1 MKKIVALFSGEG
13 TNLANL
19 IEKIHTKHA
28 LITCAIT
35 NNPNA
40 GGIAKA
46 RNAGIPVEILDHRA
60 YDSREAYDT
69 ALVEAIGQYT
79 PDLVVLCGFMRIL
92 TPVFTT
98 NIRAINLHPSLLPAF
113 KGSRAIERCFESDEP
128 LGGVS
133 VHWVSDELDGGA
145 IILQKSFTK
154 NSSDTLE
161 EFSAKIHEIEY
172 EILPQGIISILKN
185 GLTAE
190 VN

>member
-19 IEKIHTKHA
+19 IEKIHQQHG
-28 LITCAIT
+28 LIVCAIT

-46 RNAGIPVEILDHRA
+46 KTANIPVGICNHTLF
-60 YDSREAYDT
+60 DSRESYDT
-69 ALVEAIGQYT
+69 ALVEMIQKYN

-92 TPVFTT
+92 TPIFTT
-98 NIRAINLHPSLLPAF
+98 KIKAINLHPSLLPAF
-113 KGSRAIERCFESDEP
+113 KGARAIERSFESAETIC
-128 LGGVS
+128 GVS

-154 NSSDTLE
+154 NPADTLE
-161 EFSAKIHEIEY
+161 EFSAKIREIEH
-172 EILPQGIISILKN
+172 EILPLSVIQILK
-185 GLTAE
+185 
-190 VN
+190 

>member
-28 LITCAIT
+28 TITCAIT
-35 NNPNA
+35 NNPKA

-46 RNAGIPVEILDHRA
+46 QKAQIDVVVLDHTL
-60 YDSREAYDT
+60 YDSRESYDA
-69 ALVEAIGQYT
+69 ALVETIRHCN

-113 KGSRAIERCFESDEP
+113 KGSRAIEESFESDEP
-128 LGGVS
+128 LCGVS
-133 VHWVSDELDGGA
+133 VHWVSNELDGGE

-161 EFSAKIHEIEY
+161 EFTAKIHEIEY
-172 EILPQGIISILKN
+172 EILPQAIVNILSKVK
-185 GLTAE
+185 L
-190 VN
+190 